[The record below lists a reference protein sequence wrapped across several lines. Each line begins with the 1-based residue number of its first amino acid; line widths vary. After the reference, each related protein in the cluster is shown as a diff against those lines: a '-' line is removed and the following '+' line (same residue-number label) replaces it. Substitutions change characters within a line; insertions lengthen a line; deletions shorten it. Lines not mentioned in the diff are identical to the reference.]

1 MRVLVAAIVWMGL
14 AGCSGTLLDRA
25 SDLERTW
32 DNGVAVRPGG
42 HGAPAIVE
50 RVGSRGFSQWR
61 AAQERGSAW
70 PVIVYLH
77 GCTGLGQFQF
87 FRRLAHAGYV
97 VVAPDSM
104 ARRYRPLQCDPK
116 TRTSGYNLFVY
127 DFRRAEISYAV
138 QRLAAMPWVDSSN
151 LFLIGTSEGGV
162 ATALYRGD
170 EFRARVITQWTCV
183 GRSIVRGIDG
193 PLSLEAQVTLTKK
206 ACLSGLH
213 PHPLG
218 LEWAQTGY
226 RGARHGCSRP
236 RRSPIPAF
244 ATRVPATFPR

>member
-1 MRVLVAAIVWMGL
+1 MVGAGNQFHVARGLALAVLWMRVLVAAIVWMGL

-25 SDLERTW
+25 PDLERTW

-138 QRLAAMPWVDSSN
+138 QRL
-151 LFLIGTSEGGV
+151 GGD
-162 ATALYRGD
+162 A
-170 EFRARVITQWTCV
+170 V
-183 GRSIVRGIDG
+183 GGFQQS
-193 PLSLEAQVTLTKK
+193 LSYWHE
-206 ACLSGLH
+206 
-213 PHPLG
+213 
-218 LEWAQTGY
+218 
-226 RGARHGCSRP
+226 
-236 RRSPIPAF
+236 
-244 ATRVPATFPR
+244 